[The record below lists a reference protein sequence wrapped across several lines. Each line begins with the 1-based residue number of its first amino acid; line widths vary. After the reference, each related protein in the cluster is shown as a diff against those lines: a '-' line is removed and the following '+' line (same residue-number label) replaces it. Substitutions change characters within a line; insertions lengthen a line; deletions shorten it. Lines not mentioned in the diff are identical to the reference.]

1 MSRILVT
8 PRSVT
13 AAGGHP
19 SLQALVDAGYEVVY
33 SAAGKQP
40 SEAELIA
47 LLPGCVGYLAGV
59 EPITE
64 RALSAA
70 DALRV
75 ISRNGTG
82 VDSVDLKA
90 AEARGIRVCRAE
102 GANARGVAELTIG
115 LMLALVRAIPLND
128 AALKAGGW
136 ERRKGVELTGR
147 TLGLV
152 GCGRIGRYVAECAL
166 GLGMKALAYDLY
178 PDAAYSPGAGFAYA
192 GLDEVIARA
201 DVLSLHC
208 PPAERPLIDADA
220 IAAMKPGVYVI
231 NTARHG
237 LIDDDAALAALESG
251 RIAGLALDVY
261 GKEPP
266 EDRRLAS
273 HPRVVATAH
282 IGGFTSESVDR
293 AMSAAVDN
301 LLEALRA

>member
-1 MSRILVT
+1 VSRILVT

>member
-19 SLQALVDAGYEVVY
+19 SLEALVDAGYEIVY

-40 SEAELIA
+40 SEAELVA

-75 ISRNGTG
+75 ISRNGAG

-115 LMLALVRAIPLND
+115 LMFALVRAIPLND
-128 AALKAGGW
+128 AALKTGGW
-136 ERRKGVELTGR
+136 ERRKGIELTGR

-166 GLGMKALAYDLY
+166 GLGMKVLAYDLY
-178 PDAAYSPGAGFAYA
+178 PDAAYNPGPGFAYA
-192 GLDEVIARA
+192 GLEEVIARA

-208 PPAERPLIDADA
+208 PPAGRPLIDADA

-251 RIAGLALDVY
+251 RIAGLALDVHA
-261 GKEPP
+261 KEPP
-266 EDRRLAS
+266 DDRRLAS

-293 AMSAAVDN
+293 AMSAAVGN
-301 LLEALRA
+301 LLEALRG

>member
-1 MSRILVT
+1 VSRILVT

-59 EPITE
+59 EPVTE

-115 LMLALVRAIPLND
+115 LMFALVRAIPLND
-128 AALKAGGW
+128 AALKTGGW

-166 GLGMKALAYDLY
+166 GLGMKVLAYDLY
-178 PDAAYSPGAGFAYA
+178 PDAAYAPGASFAYA
-192 GLDEVIARA
+192 GLDDVIARA